1 MISDTERYILSY
13 YRACEL
19 AGARL
24 FAKLAF
30 VTEID
35 DIRTPLTHHCLEEA
49 EHAWLWT
56 KTLRDLGATPEKVTQ
71 TYQTEYGKEY
81 GMPSTALEILCL
93 TQVFE
98 RRTLKHFKEHRDME
112 DVHPRVREALQEMI
126 EDEEGHLSWVRERL
140 DEYEDQE
147 EIESTMEEFLE
158 VDENVYKRLR
168 EQEPFNSYF
177 GAYNG

>member
-1 MISDTERYILSY
+1 
-13 YRACEL
+13 
-19 AGARL
+19 
-24 FAKLAF
+24 
-30 VTEID
+30 
-35 DIRTPLTHHCLEEA
+35 
-49 EHAWLWT
+49 
-56 KTLRDLGATPEKVTQ
+56 
-71 TYQTEYGKEY
+71 
-81 GMPSTALEILCL
+81 MPSTALEILCL